1 MFNDLTFEN
10 ILGQCYAT
18 NLCNDSR
25 RKYVH
30 MYDYQRQVKSRLP
43 EEGS

>member
-1 MFNDLTFEN
+1 MFNDFTFEN

-30 MYDYQRQVKSRLP
+30 MYDYQRQAKSRLP